1 MTIPRCWLEHGTS
14 FKETLSK
21 ANSKQEADI
30 YVHKCVIYFIEFGYS
45 ETEVEESEILMKK
58 AVKGWSKTKFP
69 VLGSVDQVKNDPPK
83 TEIGLDIRKVPT
95 FDPNRTYIFKSPG
108 AHAGRLQHRLTKYE
122 ADLLKKRKNPQEENS
137 RHKELISLVVVDS
150 VLNG

>member
-1 MTIPRCWLEHGTS
+1 MTIPRCWLEHGTT

-21 ANSKQEADI
+21 ANSKQEADT
-30 YVHKCVIYFIEFGYS
+30 YVYKCLIYFIEFGYS
-45 ETEVEESEILMKK
+45 EPDIHESEILMKK
-58 AVKGWSKTKFP
+58 AVKDWAKTKFP
-69 VLGSVDQVKNDPPK
+69 VLNSADQAKTDPPK
-83 TEIGLDIRKVPT
+83 TEIGLDIRKVLI
-95 FDPNRTYIFKSPG
+95 FDPNRTYIFKSSG
-108 AHAGRLQHRLTKYE
+108 THAQRLQQRLTKYE